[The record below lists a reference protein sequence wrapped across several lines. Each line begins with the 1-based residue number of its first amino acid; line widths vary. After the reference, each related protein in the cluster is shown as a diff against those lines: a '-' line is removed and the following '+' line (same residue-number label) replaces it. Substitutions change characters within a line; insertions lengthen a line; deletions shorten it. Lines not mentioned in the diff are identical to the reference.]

1 MFNKEFLKNLTI
13 LYVEDEEIARKQLEK
28 VLNRLFKEV
37 IVAKNGLEGFEK
49 YLEDRLLDKPKI
61 SLILSD
67 INMPQLNGIEMLEK
81 IREKNDSIPIIFT
94 TARSETEYL
103 LKAISLN
110 ASYYALKPVD
120 IEDVIEK
127 IQKVCEKKYFEKL
140 IQEKNTEL
148 KEYLKVIDNVATI
161 FKMTSKGDITYSNRL
176 FSNTL
181 AYEKEELLQKNF
193 HSLISKNID
202 KNILIDL
209 WKTVK
214 TNKTWKKDLKF
225 EDKDG
230 EVLYIKSTIFKT
242 ANENEEYISIGFIS
256 TEEVNQKRE
265 FHKKL
270 ITNIKEKNLEVAKSS
285 NNLKAYENRITYLE
299 NELKVNKQKYLDQRT
314 QIEYYENEMLGLD
327 EKVIKN
333 LKVKNSEIE
342 ELKAIISNKK
352 KEREKGIKKYNELS
366 KELVNAKA
374 EIEKMQEKI
383 EIKQTRIDDLLNLVE
398 VREAQLRKYDE
409 SFEK

>member
-37 IVAKNGLEGFEK
+37 IVAKNGLEGLQK
-49 YLEDRLLDKPKI
+49 YQEDKLLENSKI
-61 SLILSD
+61 DLILSD

-120 IEDVIEK
+120 IEDVVEK

-140 IQEKNTEL
+140 IEEKNIEL

-161 FKMTSKGDITYSNRL
+161 FKMDSKGDITYTNRL
-176 FSNTL
+176 FSDTI
-181 AYEKEELLQKNF
+181 AYSKEELIEKNF
-193 HSLISKNID
+193 HTLISKNID
-202 KNILIDL
+202 KNILLDL

-214 TNKTWKKDLKF
+214 TDKTWKKDLKF
-225 EDKDG
+225 EDKNG
-230 EVLYIKSTIFKT
+230 EVIYIRSTIFKT
-242 ANENEEYISIGFIS
+242 ANEKEEYISIGFIS

-265 FHKKL
+265 FQKKL
-270 ITNIKEKNLEVAKSS
+270 ITNIKEKNLQVAQSS
-285 NNLKAYENRITYLE
+285 NNLKAYENRISYLE
-299 NELKVNKQKYLDQRT
+299 NELKTTKQKYLDQRT

-327 EKVIKN
+327 DKVIKN

-342 ELKAIISNKK
+342 DLKAIISNSKE
-352 KEREKGIKKYNELS
+352 EREKGVKKYNELS
-366 KELVNAKA
+366 KELVSAKA
-374 EIEKMQEKI
+374 EIEKLQEKI
-383 EIKQTRIDDLLNLVE
+383 EIKQTRVDDLLNLVE

>member
-28 VLNRLFKEV
+28 VLNRLFKKV
-37 IVAKNGLEGFEK
+37 IVAKNGLEGLQK
-49 YLEDRLLDKPKI
+49 YQEDKLLEDSQID
-61 SLILSD
+61 LILSD

-110 ASYYALKPVD
+110 ASYYALKPID

-127 IQKVCEKKYFEKL
+127 IEKVCEKKYFEKL
-140 IQEKNTEL
+140 IAEKNSEL
-148 KEYLKVIDNVATI
+148 KEYLSVIDNVATI
-161 FKMTSKGDITYSNRL
+161 FKMNSKGDITYT
-176 FSNTL
+176 NTL
-181 AYEKEELLQKNF
+181 FNETLLYSKEEMLQKNF

-209 WKTVK
+209 WKSIK
-214 TNKTWKKDLKF
+214 TDNTWKKDLKF
-225 EDKDG
+225 ENKNG

-242 ANENEEYISIGFIS
+242 ASQTEEYISIGFIS
-256 TEEVNQKRE
+256 TDEVNQKRE
-265 FHKKL
+265 FQKKL
-270 ITNIKEKNLEVAKSS
+270 ISNIQEKNQQVAQSS
-285 NNLKAYENRITYLE
+285 NNLKAYENRIAYLE
-299 NELKVNKQKYLDQRT
+299 NELKTTKQKYLDQRT

-342 ELKAIISNKK
+342 ELKNVISNT
-352 KEREKGIKKYNELS
+352 KEEKEKGIKKLNELS

>member
-37 IVAKNGLEGFEK
+37 IVAKNGLEGLQK
-49 YLEDRLLDKPKI
+49 YQEDKLLENSKI
-61 SLILSD
+61 DLILSD

-120 IEDVIEK
+120 IEDVVEK

-140 IQEKNTEL
+140 IEEKNIEL

-161 FKMTSKGDITYSNRL
+161 FKMDSKGDITYTNRL
-176 FSNTL
+176 FSDTI
-181 AYEKEELLQKNF
+181 AYSKEELIEKNF

-214 TNKTWKKDLKF
+214 TDKTWKKDLKF
-225 EDKDG
+225 EDKSG
-230 EVLYIKSTIFKT
+230 EVIYIRSTIFKT
-242 ANENEEYISIGFIS
+242 ANEKEEYISIGFIS

-265 FHKKL
+265 FQKKL
-270 ITNIKEKNLEVAKSS
+270 ITNIKEKNLQVAQSS
-285 NNLKAYENRITYLE
+285 NNLKAYENRISYLE
-299 NELKVNKQKYLDQRT
+299 NELKTTKQKYLDQRS

-327 EKVIKN
+327 DKVIKN

-342 ELKAIISNKK
+342 ELKTIISNSKE
-352 KEREKGIKKYNELS
+352 EREKGVKKYNEVS
-366 KELVNAKA
+366 KELVNAKV

-383 EIKQTRIDDLLNLVE
+383 EIKQRRIDDLLNLVE